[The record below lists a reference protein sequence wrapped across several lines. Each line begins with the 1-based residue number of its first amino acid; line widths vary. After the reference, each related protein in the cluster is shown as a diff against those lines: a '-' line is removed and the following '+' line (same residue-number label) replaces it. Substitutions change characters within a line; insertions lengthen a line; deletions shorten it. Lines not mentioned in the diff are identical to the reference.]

1 MPQWRHGRP
10 RAGISVEP
18 APAIANAYDDV
29 GGNPGVGG
37 LDAGGASRACA
48 RPTRADQN
56 GGVPVRR

>member
-1 MPQWRHGRP
+1 MTG
-10 RAGISVEP
+10 AGIGVDTVEP
-18 APAIANAYDDV
+18 APAIANAYDDA

-48 RPTRADQN
+48 RPTRADQD